1 MAYRAI
7 VQEYKDAGMLP
18 VYDAGFIS
26 LDKQFLTIGINGMV
40 EAAEYLGIKIS
51 DNPDYKAFINKN
63 LKTIYDMNKAAKAK
77 YGFMFNTEFVPAENL
92 GVKNARWDREDGL
105 VVPRDC
111 YNSYFYIVEDES
123 QNVIDKFFLHGNEY
137 IQYLDGGSAYHCN
150 LEEYPTK
157 EGFLKLLNVAAQTGC
172 NYFCFNIKVTVCND
186 CGHINKHTA
195 DHCVVCGSDNVD
207 YATRVIGYLK
217 RITNFSKDRQ
227 IEAKKRYYADTKVQH
242 V

>member
-1 MAYRAI
+1 M
-7 VQEYKDAGMLP
+7 
-18 VYDAGFIS
+18 
-26 LDKQFLTIGINGMV
+26 
-40 EAAEYLGIKIS
+40 
-51 DNPDYKAFINKN
+51 
-63 LKTIYDMNKAAKAK
+63 
-77 YGFMFNTEFVPAENL
+77 
-92 GVKNARWDREDGL
+92 
-105 VVPRDC
+105 
-111 YNSYFYIVEDES
+111 
-123 QNVIDKFFLHGNEY
+123 
-137 IQYLDGGSAYHCN
+137 
-150 LEEYPTK
+150 
-157 EGFLKLLNVAAQTGC
+157 KLLNVAAQTGC